1 MGGNKL
7 RFVAPR
13 PLVPEELRRGPF
25 AISEAQSA
33 GLSRKQLRGASWKR
47 VPGGLYAWTGLAD
60 NPALL
65 LRALHRRLPEGAVFS
80 GQTAGWLHG
89 LDMVPADPVEVTVP
103 YGCGVSARAGL
114 CIRHAIL
121 STRDIVGCHGVPV
134 TSPLRT
140 AFDLARHLC
149 LVEGIVAVDKALH
162 SRLID
167 LAEFRRYL
175 ATHPGSTWI
184 SRARRVADLAEPATE
199 SAMETRL
206 RVLLIDAGLPRP
218 QAQVALYDDEGR
230 FLARTDLYYPD
241 HRLALEY
248 DGSTHRESL
257 VDDNRRQN
265 RLVRAGFRLLRY
277 TASDVYNSP
286 DAIASHVRAVLG
298 LTEPVSGNRPNRK
311 RR

>member
-7 RFVAPR
+7 RCVARR
-13 PLVPEELRRGPF
+13 PFVPEELRRGPF
-25 AISEAQSA
+25 TVAEAQSA

-47 VPGGLYAWTGLAD
+47 ILGGLYAWTGLAD
-60 NPALL
+60 NPALVL
-65 LRALHRRLPEGAVFS
+65 TALHRRLPGGAVFS

-89 LDMVPADPVEVTVP
+89 LDMPPADPVEVTVP
-103 YGCGVSARAGL
+103 YGCGVSARAGV
-114 CIRHAIL
+114 CIRHGIL
-121 STRDIVGCHGVPV
+121 STQDIVERQGVPV

-149 LVEGIVAVDKALH
+149 LVEAVVAVDKALH

-167 LAEFRRYL
+167 IAEFRWYV
-175 ATHPGSTWI
+175 ATHPRSTSI
-184 SRARRVADLAEPATE
+184 SQARRVADLAEPASE

-206 RVLLIDAGLPRP
+206 RMLLIGAGLPRP
-218 QAQVALYDDEGR
+218 QAQVALYDDQGG

-248 DGSTHRESL
+248 DGGTHRESL
-257 VDDNRRQN
+257 VEDNRRQN
-265 RLVRAGFRLLRY
+265 RLLRAGYRLLRF
-277 TASDVYNSP
+277 TASDVYSSP
-286 DAIASHVRAVLG
+286 EAIASHVRAVLRS
-298 LTEPVSGNRPNRK
+298 TRPVSGNGPKLK

>member
-1 MGGNKL
+1 
-7 RFVAPR
+7 
-13 PLVPEELRRGPF
+13 
-25 AISEAQSA
+25 
-33 GLSRKQLRGASWKR
+33 
-47 VPGGLYAWTGLAD
+47 
-60 NPALL
+60 
-65 LRALHRRLPEGAVFS
+65 
-80 GQTAGWLHG
+80 
-89 LDMVPADPVEVTVP
+89 
-103 YGCGVSARAGL
+103 
-114 CIRHAIL
+114 
-121 STRDIVGCHGVPV
+121 
-134 TSPLRT
+134 
-140 AFDLARHLC
+140 
-149 LVEGIVAVDKALH
+149 VAVDKALH

-167 LAEFRRYL
+167 LAEFRWYL

-257 VDDNRRQN
+257 VEDNRRQN
-265 RLVRAGFRLLRY
+265 RLMRAGFRLLRF
-277 TASDVYNSP
+277 TASDVYSSP
-286 DAIASHVRAVLG
+286 DAIACHVRAVLG